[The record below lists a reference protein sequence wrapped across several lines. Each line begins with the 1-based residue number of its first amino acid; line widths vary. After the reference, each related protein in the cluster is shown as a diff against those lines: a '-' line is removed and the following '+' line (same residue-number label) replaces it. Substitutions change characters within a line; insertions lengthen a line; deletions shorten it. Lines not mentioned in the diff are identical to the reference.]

1 MHRAAQ
7 RVDQEVMDET
17 LKIKVNIA
25 QRVYPLTIRRDEE
38 ERVRKAVAAINEA
51 VKRFEDR
58 YAVSDKQDVLAMCT
72 LQFATQYLGLK
83 RGEEGAMTALED
95 ALKEMDSQLHAALK

>member
-1 MHRAAQ
+1 
-7 RVDQEVMDET
+7 MDDT

-83 RGEEGAMTALED
+83 RGEEGLAAPMEN
-95 ALKEMDSQLHAALK
+95 ALKELESQLDAVLK

>member
-1 MHRAAQ
+1 M
-7 RVDQEVMDET
+7 DQT

-25 QRVYPLTIRRDEE
+25 QRVYPLTIRREEE

-51 VKRFEDR
+51 VKRFEER

-72 LQFATQYLGLK
+72 LQFATQYLAMK
-83 RGEEGAMTALED
+83 RGEEGLIAPLEK
-95 ALKEMDSQLHAALK
+95 ALKELEERLDAVTE

>member
-1 MHRAAQ
+1 MR
-7 RVDQEVMDET
+7 RPPVMEET

-38 ERVRKAVAAINEA
+38 ERVRKAVAAINES
-51 VKRFEDR
+51 VKRFEER

-83 RGEEGAMTALED
+83 RGEEGVLAPMED
-95 ALKEMDSQLHAALK
+95 ALKELESQLDAVLK

>member
-1 MHRAAQ
+1 M
-7 RVDQEVMDET
+7 DQT

-51 VKRFEDR
+51 VKRFEER

-83 RGEEGAMTALED
+83 RGEEGVIAPLEE
-95 ALKEMDSQLHAALK
+95 ALKGLEVQLDAALK

>member
-1 MHRAAQ
+1 M
-7 RVDQEVMDET
+7 DQT

-51 VKRFEDR
+51 VKRFEER

-83 RGEEGAMTALED
+83 RGEEGVIAPLEE
-95 ALKEMDSQLHAALK
+95 ALKGLEEQLDAALK